1 LRSFAQFR
9 HPNLNKICHISP
21 RAQVRFTHPAIYL
34 NDLGRTVKPI
44 TAIDDPRYV
53 KAMSHPV
60 RVRIMAMLGERK
72 ASPNEL
78 SQWLGTTLGATA
90 YHVRTLHK
98 LGLIELVDETRVRGA
113 VEHHYKAKARP
124 KATEENWSK
133 ASPVAKQA
141 AVGSQLKMLEDHTN
155 VSAAA
160 GGFDRAGALIER
172 KTARVDEK
180 GWKALEVEARKFL
193 DRVEKIGSEAGRRL
207 AKTGGDGGVDA
218 GVVLLSFESV
228 PLSDQIPQSTKKRT
242 PMKRGRRGAAA
253 AK

>member
-1 LRSFAQFR
+1 
-9 HPNLNKICHISP
+9 
-21 RAQVRFTHPAIYL
+21 
-34 NDLGRTVKPI
+34 VKPI

-60 RVRIMAMLGERK
+60 RVRIMAMLQERK

-124 KATEENWSK
+124 KVTQENWSK

-141 AVGSQLKMLEDHTN
+141 AVGSQLKMLEDYTN
-155 VSAAA
+155 ASAAA
-160 GGFDRAGALIER
+160 GGFDRSDAILER
-172 KTARVDEK
+172 KTARLDEK
-180 GWKALEVEARKFL
+180 GWTALTTEAAKFL
-193 DRVEKIGSEAGRRL
+193 ERIDKIEADA
-207 AKTGGDGGVDA
+207 AKRIAKAGDDGAIDA
-218 GVVLLSFESV
+218 GVVLLGFESV
-228 PLSDQIPQSTKKRT
+228 PLSTQIPESTKKRT
-242 PMKRGRRGAAA
+242 PMKRTRRAS
-253 AK
+253 

>member
-1 LRSFAQFR
+1 M
-9 HPNLNKICHISP
+9 
-21 RAQVRFTHPAIYL
+21 
-34 NDLGRTVKPI
+34 KPI

-60 RVRIMAMLGERK
+60 RVRIMAMLSERK

-124 KATEENWSK
+124 KASTENWSK

-141 AVGSQLKMLEDHTN
+141 AVGSQLKMLEDHTST
-155 VSAAA
+155 SAAA

-172 KTARVDEK
+172 ITARVDDK
-180 GWKALEVEARKFL
+180 GWAALETEARKFL
-193 DRVEKIGSEAGRRL
+193 ERVAKIEADAGKRL
-207 AKTGGDGGVDA
+207 AKADGDGGIDA
-218 GVVLLSFESV
+218 GVVVLSFESV
-228 PLSDQIPQSTKKRT
+228 PLGDQIPPSKKKRT
-242 PMKRGRRGAAA
+242 PMKRARR
-253 AK
+253 

>member
-1 LRSFAQFR
+1 
-9 HPNLNKICHISP
+9 
-21 RAQVRFTHPAIYL
+21 
-34 NDLGRTVKPI
+34 VKPI

-60 RVRIMAMLGERK
+60 RVRIMAMLSERK

-78 SQWLGTTLGATA
+78 AQWLGTTLGATA

-124 KATEENWSK
+124 KVTEENWSK

-141 AVGSQLKMLEDHTN
+141 AVGSQLRMLEDHTN
-155 VSAAA
+155 ASAAA
-160 GGFDRAGALIER
+160 GGFDRAEAVIER
-172 KTARVDEK
+172 KTARVDER
-180 GWKALEVEARKFL
+180 GWTALAAEAQKFL
-193 DRVEKIGSEAGRRL
+193 DRVEKIEADAAKRL
-207 AKTGGDGGVDA
+207 AKSGDGEGIDA

-228 PLSDQIPQSTKKRT
+228 PLSDQIPATTKKRT
-242 PMKRGRRGAAA
+242 PMRRTRRGS
-253 AK
+253 